1 MLTENSI
8 RDALQAVK
16 FPGFSRDIVSFGIV
30 KQIHIANGAV
40 TVEMTLTTQNPEAA
54 QQIKTDSEKV
64 LRDLG
69 AKNATVNIATQAPSP
84 HQPINPSTQ
93 SPATLPRIAAVK
105 KVIAVTSAK
114 GGVGKS
120 TVTVNLACALQ
131 RLGQQVGL
139 MDVDIYGPSVPQMLR
154 IETEPD
160 VAADERINPAIRH
173 GLKVMSMGYLIDSS
187 KAAILRGPMVSRY
200 VQLFTFKVNWAPLD
214 VLLIDMPPGTG
225 DAHLS
230 LAQSIALDGGVIVTT
245 PQLVAVGVTARGIVM
260 MNTVKI
266 PVLGLI
272 ENMSYHV
279 CSECGH
285 RDEIFGHGGGREQ
298 AQKLNIPFLGE
309 IPIYGE
315 IRASSDR
322 GEPIVLAQPDS
333 EPAKAFMRAAENLMK
348 KL

>member
-1 MLTENSI
+1 MLTESAI
-8 RDALQAVK
+8 RAALAQVK

-30 KQIHIANGAV
+30 KQIQIAGDAV
-40 TVEMTLTTQNPEAA
+40 TVEMSLTTQNPAAA

-64 LRDLG
+64 LRELG
-69 AKNATVNIATQAPSP
+69 ARSITVNIATQTPQPFTTPSL
-84 HQPINPSTQ
+84 Q
-93 SPATLPRIAAVK
+93 SPATLPRIAGVQ

-154 IETEPD
+154 LETEPD
-160 VAADERINPAIRH
+160 IAADERINPAFRH
-173 GLKVMSMGYLIDSS
+173 GIKIMSMGYLIDSS

-200 VQLFTFKVNWAPLD
+200 VNLFTFKVNWAPLD
-214 VLLIDMPPGTG
+214 ILLIDMPPGTG

-230 LAQSIALDGGVIVTT
+230 LAQSIALDGGIIVTT
-245 PQLVAVGVTARGIVM
+245 PQLVAVGVTSRGIVM

-279 CSECGH
+279 CSHCGH

-322 GEPIVLAQPDS
+322 GEPLVLAAPES
-333 EPAKAFMRAAENLMK
+333 PPAKAFLNVAENLLK

>member
-8 RDALQAVK
+8 RDALKQVK

-30 KQIHIANGAV
+30 KQIHIDNGAV
-40 TVEMTLTTQNPEAA
+40 TVEMTLITQNPDAA
-54 QQIKTDSEKV
+54 RQIKADSEKV

-69 AKNATVNIATQAPSP
+69 AQNAIVNIATHAPQPSAAASPPSP
-84 HQPINPSTQ
+84 TQ
-93 SPATLPRIAAVK
+93 LPRIAGVK

-154 IETEPD
+154 IEIEPD
-160 VAADERINPAIRH
+160 VAPDERINPAIRH

-200 VQLFTFKVNWAPLD
+200 INLFTFKVNWAPLD
-214 VLLIDMPPGTG
+214 LLLIDMPPGTG

-245 PQLVAVGVTARGIVM
+245 PQLVALGVTARGIVM

-279 CSECGH
+279 CTQCGH
-285 RDEIFGHGGGREQ
+285 RDEIFGHGGGRDQ

-309 IPIYGE
+309 IPLYGE
-315 IRASSDR
+315 IRASADR
-322 GEPIVLAQPDS
+322 GEPIVLSQPES
-333 EPAKAFMRAAENLMK
+333 EPAKAFLRAAENLMK